1 MTTIANIQKV
11 QEIIAKV
18 WSDEALKAK
27 LLNSPK
33 SVLAEYG
40 LEFSNAV
47 EVQIHENTSNLMN
60 YILPQASELPQG
72 VNLQEIEPVAGKV
85 IEQALADAAFK
96 AQLLS
101 DPKSAIAKAT
111 DMTLPT
117 SLEIQVYEDTDTVKH
132 LVLPVNPANS
142 ELSDADLE
150 LVAGGKNKPSK
161 SDNTMYCAASGGGA
175 TAGCGAGAFTT
186 PVAAGVSGV
195 AIGSSAAASAIA
207 GT

>member
-1 MTTIANIQKV
+1 MTTIANIQKI

-47 EVQIHENTSNLMN
+47 EVQVHENTSNLMN

-111 DMTLPT
+111 DMTLPI

-150 LVAGGKNKPSK
+150 LVAGGKKKPSK
-161 SDNTMYCAASGGGA
+161 STNGKICGGVGGGLA
-175 TAGCGAGAFTT
+175 AGCGAAAFTT
-186 PVAAGVSGV
+186 PIAGIASGVAAGSSGI
-195 AIGSSAAASAIA
+195 ASAAAS
-207 GT
+207 